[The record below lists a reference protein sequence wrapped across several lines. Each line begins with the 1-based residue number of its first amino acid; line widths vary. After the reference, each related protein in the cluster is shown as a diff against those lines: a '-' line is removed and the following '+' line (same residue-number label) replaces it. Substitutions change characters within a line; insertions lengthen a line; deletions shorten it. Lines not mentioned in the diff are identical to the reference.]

1 MDLNLISKIILKIIS
16 IIIKPFIKDG
26 SKRMSYL
33 SYMQELGFNALPQR
47 YWEPVP
53 LVSDIDSSTK
63 MPNLIMDNIPKS
75 EFEDEIKEKFLN
87 KKYLDDFK
95 NFISPIVYNK
105 MFNGFD
111 AFIYREVIKKYNP
124 QKIIEIGAGYST
136 YIAINSINK
145 SANIYCV
152 EPYPSNFL
160 EELIFNN
167 KDNIELINKRIQDC
181 WEDEIFYS
189 LNSNDIL
196 FIDSTHVTLIGGDLP
211 TIFLKILPKINNNVL
226 IHFHDVS
233 IPYEYPRR
241 LIFKSG
247 RFYNEL
253 YMVANLISN
262 CNYSFIFGSYRF
274 LLDQFLLDESD
285 LFKFGLSV
293 WLKK

>member
-1 MDLNLISKIILKIIS
+1 MNLISKIILKFIS
-16 IIIKPFIKDG
+16 IIIAPFIKD
-26 SKRMSYL
+26 SRKRMVYL
-33 SYMQELGFNALPQR
+33 KFMQKLGYNALPQR
-47 YWEPVP
+47 YCEPVP
-53 LVSDIDSSTK
+53 LVADIDSSTK

-95 NFISPIVYNK
+95 NFISPIAYNK

-111 AFIYREVIKKYNP
+111 AFIYREIIKKYNP

-226 IHFHDVS
+226 IHFHDIS
-233 IPYEYPRR
+233 IPYEYPRK

-253 YMVANLISN
+253 YMVANLIAN

>member
-1 MDLNLISKIILKIIS
+1 
-16 IIIKPFIKDG
+16 
-26 SKRMSYL
+26 
-33 SYMQELGFNALPQR
+33 
-47 YWEPVP
+47 
-53 LVSDIDSSTK
+53 
-63 MPNLIMDNIPKS
+63 
-75 EFEDEIKEKFLN
+75 
-87 KKYLDDFK
+87 
-95 NFISPIVYNK
+95 

-111 AFIYREVIKKYNP
+111 AFIYREIIKKYNP
-124 QKIIEIGAGYST
+124 QKIIEIGAGYYT
-136 YIAINSINK
+136 YISINSINK

-152 EPYPSNFL
+152 EPYPSKFL

-167 KDNIELINKRIQDC
+167 KDKAKLINRRIQDFY
-181 WEDEIFYS
+181 EDEIFYS

-196 FIDSTHVTLIGGDLP
+196 FVDSTHVTLIGGDLP
-211 TIFLKILPKINNNVL
+211 TIFLKILPKINNNLL

-233 IPYEYPRR
+233 IPYEYPRK

-274 LLDQFLLDESD
+274 LLDQCLLDESD

-293 WLKK
+293 WLKI

>member
-1 MDLNLISKIILKIIS
+1 
-16 IIIKPFIKDG
+16 
-26 SKRMSYL
+26 MSYL
-33 SYMQELGFNALPQR
+33 RYMQELGFSILPQR
-47 YWEPVP
+47 YCEPIP
-53 LVSDIDSSTK
+53 LVIDIDSSTK
-63 MPNLIMDNIPKS
+63 IPKLIMDNIPKS

-95 NFISPIVYNK
+95 NFISPIAYNK

-111 AFIYREVIKKYNP
+111 AFIYREIIKKYNP

-136 YIAINSINK
+136 YISINSINK

-152 EPYPSNFL
+152 EPYPSKFL

-167 KDNIELINKRIQDC
+167 KDKAKLINRRIQDFY
-181 WEDEIFYS
+181 EDEIFYS

-196 FIDSTHVTLIGGDLP
+196 FVDSTHVTLIGGDLP
-211 TIFLKILPKINNNVL
+211 TIFLKILPKINNNLL

-233 IPYEYPRR
+233 IPYEYPRK

-274 LLDQFLLDESD
+274 LLDQCLLDESD

-293 WLKK
+293 WLKI